1 MGIETDYLVVGAGAC
16 GMAFVDALIAYSDA
30 DVVLVDRRHRPG
42 GHWNDD
48 YPFVRLHQP
57 SAYYGVDSRR
67 LGYDQIDETGPN
79 AGFYERASGSEVCD
93 YFGRV
98 LEETLLASGRVR
110 FFGMHEYVGEEAGE
124 HRITGLLSGGTKA
137 VRVRR
142 RIVDA
147 TYIATT
153 IPSMHDRSFSVDA
166 SVRVIPP
173 NDLVHLQ
180 GTSSG
185 FTVIGAG
192 KTSMD
197 TCCWLIDQGIAPD
210 SIRWIRP
217 RDAYTIDRS
226 SVQPLSLMGSMIEW
240 LALQNEAAVDAHD
253 ARDLLRRLEGNG
265 VLQRLD
271 PLIEATV
278 FRGATLSEAE
288 RSTLRSIQNVV
299 RLGRVLHIGLHQ
311 IDLDQGSIP
320 TSPTHVHVDCTA
332 EGLGTPPAR
341 PIFEPD
347 RITIQRVQAGIDP
360 FSAALIGRVEA
371 TGRGDDEK
379 NRLCPPNA
387 AYGEAIRF
395 AHALLVTLR
404 ARVAWMAD
412 PEVGGWFSATR
423 LGPLHD
429 AAKYMTDLARSSARR
444 LLESTDPAIK
454 NLESILQGGDA

>member
-1 MGIETDYLVVGAGAC
+1 
-16 GMAFVDALIAYSDA
+16 MAFADALISYSEA

-67 LGYDQIDETGPN
+67 LGFDRIDETGPN

-98 LEETLLASGRVR
+98 LEETLLSSGRVR
-110 FFGMHEYVGEEAGE
+110 FFGMHEYVGEGAGG
-124 HRITGLLSGGTKA
+124 HHITELLSGRTKA

-142 RIVDA
+142 SIVDA

-153 IPSMHDRSFSVDA
+153 IPSMHERSFSVDPSA
-166 SVRVIPP
+166 RVIPP
-173 NDLVHLQ
+173 NDLVQLQ
-180 GTSSG
+180 EPSSG

-197 TCCWLIDQGIAPD
+197 TCCWLLDQGIAPD

-217 RDAYTIDRS
+217 RDPYTIDRS
-226 SVQPLSLMGSMIEW
+226 WMQPLSLMGSMVEW
-240 LALQNEAAVDAHD
+240 LALQNEAAAEAHD
-253 ARDLLRRLEGNG
+253 ARDLLSRLESDR

-271 PLIEATV
+271 PGVEATV

-288 RSTLRSIQNVV
+288 RTSLRSIENVV

-311 IDLDQGSIP
+311 INLDQDSIP
-320 TSPTHVHVDCTA
+320 TPPTQVHVDCTA

-341 PIFEPD
+341 PIFEHD

-371 TGRGDDEK
+371 TGRGVDEK

-387 AYGEAIRF
+387 AYGEAVRF

-412 PEVGGWFSATR
+412 PEVRDWFSGTR
-423 LGPLHD
+423 LSPLRD
-429 AAKYMTDLARSSARR
+429 AAQYLTDEARSSARR
-444 LLESTDPAIK
+444 LLESTVPAIE
-454 NLESILQGGDA
+454 NLERVLHSKEA